1 MQQHYTSPSKNGTA
15 DNTLNLDNS
24 KMEGYAASSEQEK
37 SLSFIE
43 ECEEVA
49 ADMARGINQTRRAT
63 IFVRKEQSELIKDRA
78 YLCEMIETCQR
89 DFETAVRHTKTL
101 ISKEQDQK

>member
-1 MQQHYTSPSKNGTA
+1 MQQQYTSPSKNGTA

-49 ADMARGINQTRRAT
+49 ADMARGIN
-63 IFVRKEQSELIKDRA
+63 
-78 YLCEMIETCQR
+78 
-89 DFETAVRHTKTL
+89 
-101 ISKEQDQK
+101 

>member
-1 MQQHYTSPSKNGTA
+1 MQQQYTSPSKNGTA

-49 ADMARGINQTRRAT
+49 AVLTRYEREVELRRASAGASSST
-63 IFVRKEQSELIKDRA
+63 QPSHLDNDER
-78 YLCEMIETCQR
+78 
-89 DFETAVRHTKTL
+89 
-101 ISKEQDQK
+101 